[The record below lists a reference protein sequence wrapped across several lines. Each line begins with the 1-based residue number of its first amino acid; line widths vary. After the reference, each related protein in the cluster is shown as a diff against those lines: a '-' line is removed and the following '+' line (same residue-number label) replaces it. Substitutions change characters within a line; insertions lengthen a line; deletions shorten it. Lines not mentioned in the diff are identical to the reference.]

1 MPEEQQNEFFK
12 GFAETLPVKQIG
24 VAKDV
29 TKGVLFFMESDYV
42 TGAVLD
48 IDGGQKLV

>member
-1 MPEEQQNEFFK
+1 MPDEQQKEFFTS
-12 GFAETLPVKQIG
+12 FAYTLSVKQIG

-42 TGAVLD
+42 TGAGLD